1 MSFLSSLYRTSGRGK
16 EAPEGSNAVEG
27 STSIGDEGQGE
38 REEVRQV
45 VEARGGREGAGGR
58 GHLL

>member
-1 MSFLSSLYRTSGRGK
+1 MESKRLLRGLM
-16 EAPEGSNAVEG
+16 PQRGPGGV
-27 STSIGDEGQGE
+27 GDEGQGE

-58 GHLL
+58 GVGCHN